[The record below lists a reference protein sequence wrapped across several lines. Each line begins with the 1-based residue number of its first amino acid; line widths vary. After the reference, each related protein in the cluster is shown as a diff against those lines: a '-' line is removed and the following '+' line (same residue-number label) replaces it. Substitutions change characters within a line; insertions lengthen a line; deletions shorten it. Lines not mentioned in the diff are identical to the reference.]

1 MTELVTLADIRA
13 AASRVHAHIVRTPLI
28 ASDALSETIGASVL
42 FKAESLQRTGAFK
55 IRGAT
60 NKVRRAVE
68 AGVVVHRFVT
78 ASSGNHGQ
86 AVASAARA
94 VGARAVVV
102 MPEGASVLKVAAT
115 RRLGAEVI
123 LHGSRSDERKRLGHE
138 LAREPGSVYVD
149 PTDDADVIA
158 GQGTIGLEILED
170 LPDADVLVV
179 PVGGGGLISGVAAAA
194 KRLRQGVRVV
204 GVEPRGSASMSAS
217 LAAGHPVPLD
227 DVASVA
233 DGLLIREPGQ
243 LPFAHVREL
252 VDEIVLVEEDE
263 ILDAMTLCAELLKL
277 VVEPSGAVALAAGL
291 AQRIPRPHADAT
303 KVVFVISGGNVARDR
318 YASWVVQPLRVFR

>member
-1 MTELVTLADIRA
+1 MTELVTLADVRA
-13 AASRVHAHIVRTPLI
+13 AASRVHAHVVRTPLI
-28 ASDALSETIGASVL
+28 GSDAFSEAIGASVL

-60 NKVRRAVE
+60 NKVRRTVETGAAV
-68 AGVVVHRFVT
+68 RLFVT

-86 AVASAARA
+86 AVASAART

-102 MPEGASVLKVAAT
+102 MPEGASSLKVAAT
-115 RRLGAEVI
+115 RRMGAEVI
-123 LHGSRSDERKRLGHE
+123 LYGRRSDERKRLGHE
-138 LAREPGSVYVD
+138 LALEPGSVYVD
-149 PTDDADVIA
+149 PTDDLDVIA

-194 KRLRQGVRVV
+194 KRLSPAVRVV

-217 LAAGHPVPLD
+217 VTAGHPVAID
-227 DVASVA
+227 DVTSVA

-243 LPFAHVREL
+243 LPFGHVHEL
-252 VDEIVLVEEDE
+252 VDDIVLVEEDE
-263 ILDAMTLCAELLKL
+263 ILDAMTLCAEILKL
-277 VVEPSGAVALAAGL
+277 VVEPSGAVTVAAGL
-291 AQRIPRPHADAT
+291 AHRIPRPRADET
-303 KVVFVISGGNVARDR
+303 KVVFVISGGNVAPDR
-318 YASWVVQPLRVFR
+318 YAAWIAQPLRVFR